1 MAAIALRRL
10 RRSERGAELVEF
22 AIVLPVMLMLLAGII
37 DFALLFQSYE
47 VATNAAREGARL
59 AVLPGYEAND
69 YAAARNRVATYLQAG
84 VARGTYTMAVTPLPL
99 TACGTPGSGVRVTV
113 TYTHDF
119 AIVGPVVGLINRTFN
134 RSLIFS
140 TSSLMRSEIQTF
152 IPCP

>member
-1 MAAIALRRL
+1 MASIALRRL

-22 AIVLPVMLMLLAGII
+22 AIVLPVLLLLLGGII

-59 AVLPGYEAND
+59 AVLPGYEVND
-69 YAAARNRVATYLQAG
+69 YAVARNRVATYMRVGGAKG
-84 VARGTYTMAVTPLPL
+84 PFTTAVTSLPL
-99 TACGTPGSGVRVTV
+99 VACDTPGSGVRVTV

-119 AIVGPVVGLINRTFN
+119 AIVGPVVGLMNGTFRN
-134 RSLIFS
+134 SLTFS

-152 IPCP
+152 IAC